1 MNTNVNF
8 DNEFL
13 HVVQNLDNPSQK
25 NAHVLPKLLLH
36 TCCAPCSTYCLTQVV
51 QHFDVT
57 LYYANDNITDKSE
70 WDKRLTEL
78 NKLVDIVN
86 NGKFV
91 VTPKTSLKLS
101 VQDFAPE
108 RFFEAAQGLET
119 QPEGGARCTK
129 CFELRL
135 SDTRTFALANGF
147 DYFGTTLT
155 VSPYKN
161 SRLLNAIGMSLA
173 NDDLLWLPSDFKKR
187 NGYNQSVTLSAQYGI
202 YRQHYCGCEFSKNE
216 I

>member
-36 TCCAPCSTYCLTQVV
+36 ACCAPCSTYCLTQVV

-70 WDKRLTEL
+70 WNKRLTEL
-78 NKLVDIVN
+78 NKLVVIVN

-135 SDTRTFALANGF
+135 SDTRTFALAKGF

-155 VSPYKN
+155 VSPHKN

-187 NGYNQSVTLSAQYGI
+187 NGYNQSVALSAQYGI